1 MKQRLIS
8 AAVALVLL
16 AAVFACY
23 QTVVLNIAVGLIAG
37 MAVFELLHATGDVGS
52 KAVLVFSVLYGFLI
66 PFFGMMPEGAAGYI
80 TLLYLVLLV
89 GMLLWRHNEIRFE
102 GGCGIFFPLGLG
114 TGGAFLY
121 CAAGGTSMKM
131 GFCICSSAASPPG
144 FLIPA
149 PILPGGAF
157 GKHKMSPPDQPP

>member
-37 MAVFELLHATGDVGS
+37 MAVFELLHATGYVGS

-66 PFFGMMPEGAAGYI
+66 PFFGIDVPEGSAGYI
-80 TLLYLVLLV
+80 TLCILFCWSGCCFGATMKSVLRRL
-89 GMLLWRHNEIRFE
+89 RYPFS
-102 GGCGIFFPLGLG
+102 LGLG

-121 CAAGGTSMKM
+121 CAAAG
-131 GFCICSSAASPPG
+131 PV
-144 FLIPA
+144 
-149 PILPGGAF
+149 
-157 GKHKMSPPDQPP
+157 